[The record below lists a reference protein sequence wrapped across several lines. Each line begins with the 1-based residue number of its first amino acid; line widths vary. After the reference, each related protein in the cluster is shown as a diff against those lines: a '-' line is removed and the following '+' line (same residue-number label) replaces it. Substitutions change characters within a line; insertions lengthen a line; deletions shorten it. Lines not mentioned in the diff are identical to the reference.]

1 MSAFP
6 YNDLDAKKFR
16 GFVFFEHLKYLEY
29 TKTLRLAFKVAFP
42 GVRFKSFTLD
52 NESEVYFKNFP
63 QQKPA
68 LMYRCSTAAQGFS
81 V

>member
-6 YNDLDAKKFR
+6 YNDLDTKQFR
-16 GFVFFEHLKYLEY
+16 ALYFLN
-29 TKTLRLAFKVAFP
+29 TLNILSTQNVKVAFP

-52 NESEVYFKNFP
+52 NESEVYFKNFF

-68 LMYRCSTAAQGFS
+68 LLYKCSTAAQR
-81 V
+81 